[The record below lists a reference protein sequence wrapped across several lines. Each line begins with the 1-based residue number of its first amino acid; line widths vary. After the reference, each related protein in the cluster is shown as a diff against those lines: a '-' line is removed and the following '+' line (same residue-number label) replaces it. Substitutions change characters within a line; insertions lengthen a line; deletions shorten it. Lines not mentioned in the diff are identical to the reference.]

1 MKIKETL
8 FSLYTHAPSP
18 ISKWAYAMAKTYLYV
33 DRRDSLFDCV
43 FRAVSESQSA
53 GDYLEFGVFRGTS
66 FINACRLAR
75 KHGLDEMRFFA
86 FDSFKG
92 LPDSEGVV
100 MRQGAYASS
109 RATFETAI
117 YKAGV
122 DLSRVITVEG
132 LYSRSLTKEVK
143 KTHDLK
149 RAAIVHLDCDLYSS
163 ATEVLRF
170 VEDLMQSGSVL
181 IFDDWYSFRNDPGP
195 IESMGERKAFREWR
209 LCERFEELFDETNVS
224 KSFVMK

>member
-8 FSLYTHAPSP
+8 FSLYTRAPSP
-18 ISKWAYAMAKTYLYV
+18 ISKWAYAMARTYLYV

-86 FDSFKG
+86 FDSFEG

-109 RATFETAI
+109 RATFEW
-117 YKAGV
+117 
-122 DLSRVITVEG
+122 R
-132 LYSRSLTKEVK
+132 
-143 KTHDLK
+143 
-149 RAAIVHLDCDLYSS
+149 IV
-163 ATEVLRF
+163 
-170 VEDLMQSGSVL
+170 
-181 IFDDWYSFRNDPGP
+181 
-195 IESMGERKAFREWR
+195 
-209 LCERFEELFDETNVS
+209 
-224 KSFVMK
+224 